1 VHVVESAREL
11 PTAQRRTSLRTRL
24 IAIAIL
30 PLIAMGWLA
39 YRSAAESSDALA
51 VAHELEADIGQL
63 VDLGQLRHDLGV
75 ERALANTFARL
86 RPTGLPLDALSAA
99 VGMDLESVEVDAHD
113 RIDAILSGLA
123 VAPDDELGQEFLVL
137 TAGLHGL
144 RAGVDLTAADL
155 RVAYDE
161 IITVLD
167 DWVDQRVDG
176 ATQLA
181 TGHQELAGALASIAP
196 FGAYIQ
202 LLAAATDEI
211 NLLPDYLSYLDD
223 PRPDRT
229 MRLAEVVLA
238 QDAALDV
245 LRAELPGDSLALLEG
260 LLNEPINLRY
270 QANRSLML
278 QASGLLIDAE
288 PTGQGGL
295 DSPLTQAELAG
306 PMVQRLDTL
315 QTLMAPLAED
325 AMAALVAA
333 EDVADT
339 ETRQSIGLMVLIT
352 SATLGLVVITVRSVS
367 VPLARLEDR
376 ARRMGS
382 GEVHLDPL
390 GRRGPREVAVVAESF
405 DKVMRHLTTVD
416 AQTAA
421 LADNDLDR
429 PVLGASLPGP
439 LGRSIRRSVDNLAQT
454 TAQLR
459 SSEEQANA
467 LIDTA
472 PDAIF
477 ILRGSGVIERVN
489 DSASDL
495 IGLPPEDLVDRPLLG
510 TWLDVDGLDEPRLH
524 DLDQA
529 EGALETSEGLTRPVM
544 VSASTEMVSASSDHD
559 AAHQLTTV
567 ILRDISG
574 RKELENELAHRAH
587 HDSLTLLPNRAYALE
602 TLDRAL
608 SEARRTAR
616 DVAVLF
622 VDLDRFKSV
631 NDTFGHQVGDRVLR
645 TLADRFQGTLR
656 SSEVI
661 ARLGGDEFLVV
672 ATGLTDPAAA
682 IEIASRLQEE
692 LGTPIM
698 VEDNPIAMQ
707 GSIGISYA
715 PCGAGEPDE
724 LVSHADLAAYQAKA
738 SGSAAI
744 QVFDDEL
751 AEWMSERKSVERSLR
766 LAMTEGEME
775 FHHQPIV
782 RMDTGRPVILEALAR
797 WDHRERGLLG
807 PDQFLPIIEES
818 HLVIEM
824 GRWAIEE
831 ACRSL
836 QGWPDLDVSIAVNVS
851 GRHVIDGDLVGDLAL
866 ALDRT
871 GAPADRVIVELTERH
886 LLDNL
891 EMAAHRLD
899 AVSDL
904 GIRIALDDFGTG
916 PSSLTCLRRLPVDLV
931 KVDRSFVAGL
941 TPGSTQAQILQFLQD
956 LAATLDIEVVAEG
969 VETAAQIQLLD
980 ELGCTMVQGFYVARP
995 MPAAEV
1001 AGWFQRHAGQALPT

>member
-1 VHVVESAREL
+1 MHIVESAREL
-11 PTAQRRTSLRTRL
+11 PASQRRTSLRTRL
-24 IAIAIL
+24 IAIVIL

-51 VAHELEADIGQL
+51 VANELEADIEQL
-63 VDLGQLRHDLGV
+63 VDLGRLRHDLGV

-86 RPTGLPLDALSAA
+86 RPTGMPPVALSAA
-99 VGMDLESVEVDAHD
+99 VGMDLEAVESDAD
-113 RIDAILSGLA
+113 GRIDRLLSGLV
-123 VAPDDELGQEFLVL
+123 VASDDTLGREFVTL
-137 TAGLHGL
+137 ADGLSDL
-144 RAGVDLTAADL
+144 RSGADLAASEL

-161 IITVLD
+161 IINVLD
-167 DWVDQRVDG
+167 DWVDQRVEG

-181 TGHQELAGALASIAP
+181 AGHQELAGALASIHP
-196 FGAYIQ
+196 FGAYIE

-223 PRPDRT
+223 PRPDRNL
-229 MRLAEVVLA
+229 RLAEVILA

-245 LRAELPGDSLALLEG
+245 LRTSLPGDSLALLEG
-260 LLNEPINLRY
+260 LLNEPINRRY
-270 QANRSLML
+270 EVNRDLML
-278 QASGLLIDAE
+278 HGSGLVIDAE
-288 PTGQGGL
+288 PAGEGGL
-295 DSPLTQAELAG
+295 DSPLTQAALAG
-306 PMVQRLDTL
+306 PMVQRLDAL
-315 QTLMAPLAED
+315 QALMDPLAED
-325 AMAALVAA
+325 AIAALLAGEKAA
-333 EDVADT
+333 DSR
-339 ETRQSIGLMVLIT
+339 TRQSIGLIVLIT
-352 SATLGLVVITVRSVS
+352 SATLGLVVLTVRSVS
-367 VPLARLEDR
+367 LPLARLEDR

-390 GRRGPREVAVVAESF
+390 GRRGPREVAVVADSF

-416 AQTAA
+416 AQAAA
-421 LADNDLDR
+421 LADSDLDR
-429 PVLGASLPGP
+429 PVLAASLPGP
-439 LGRSIRRSVDNLAQT
+439 LGRSIRRSVDNLALT

-477 ILRGSGVIERVN
+477 IVRSSGVIERVN
-489 DSASDL
+489 DSAADL

-510 TWLDVDGLDEPRLH
+510 AWLEVDGLDEPRLH

-544 VSASTEMVSASSDHD
+544 VSASTDLEVVDG
-559 AAHQLTTV
+559 LTTV
-567 ILRDISG
+567 ILRDISD

-587 HDSLTLLPNRAYALE
+587 HDSLTRLPNRAYALE

-622 VDLDRFKSV
+622 VDLDRFKAV
-631 NDTFGHQVGDRVLR
+631 NDTFGHRVGDQVLR

-656 SSEVI
+656 ASEVI

-692 LGTPIM
+692 LHTPIV

-715 PCGAGEPDE
+715 PCGAGEPEE
-724 LVSHADLAAYQAKA
+724 LVSNADLAAYQAKA
-738 SGSAAI
+738 SGKAAI
-744 QVFDDEL
+744 QVFDEEL
-751 AEWMSERKSVERSLR
+751 AAWMTERKSVERSLR
-766 LAMTEGEME
+766 VAMHEGEME

-797 WDHRERGLLG
+797 WNHHERGMLG

-818 HLVIEM
+818 HLVIDM

-836 QGWPDLDVSIAVNVS
+836 QDWPDLDVSIAVNVS
-851 GRHVIDGDLVGDLAL
+851 GRHVIDGDLVGDLVQAL
-866 ALDRT
+866 ERT
-871 GAPADRVIVELTERH
+871 GASADRLIVELTERH
-886 LLDNL
+886 LLDHL

-899 AVSDL
+899 AVNDL

-941 TPGSTQAQILQFLQD
+941 FPGSTQVRILEFVQD

-980 ELGCTMVQGFYVARP
+980 ELGCTMVQGFHVARP
-995 MPAAEV
+995 MPAGEV
-1001 AGWFQRHAGQALPT
+1001 RQWFQRHAAQALPT

>member
-1 VHVVESAREL
+1 M
-11 PTAQRRTSLRTRL
+11 PT
-24 IAIAIL
+24 
-30 PLIAMGWLA
+30 PP
-39 YRSAAESSDALA
+39 
-51 VAHELEADIGQL
+51 
-63 VDLGQLRHDLGV
+63 
-75 ERALANTFARL
+75 ER
-86 RPTGLPLDALSAA
+86 GS
-99 VGMDLESVEVDAHD
+99 
-113 RIDAILSGLA
+113 
-123 VAPDDELGQEFLVL
+123 
-137 TAGLHGL
+137 
-144 RAGVDLTAADL
+144 
-155 RVAYDE
+155 
-161 IITVLD
+161 
-167 DWVDQRVDG
+167 
-176 ATQLA
+176 
-181 TGHQELAGALASIAP
+181 
-196 FGAYIQ
+196 
-202 LLAAATDEI
+202 
-211 NLLPDYLSYLDD
+211 
-223 PRPDRT
+223 
-229 MRLAEVVLA
+229 
-238 QDAALDV
+238 
-245 LRAELPGDSLALLEG
+245 
-260 LLNEPINLRY
+260 
-270 QANRSLML
+270 
-278 QASGLLIDAE
+278 
-288 PTGQGGL
+288 L
-295 DSPLTQAELAG
+295 DSPITQAALAG
-306 PMVQRLDTL
+306 PMVQRLDAL
-315 QTLMAPLAED
+315 QALMDPLAED
-325 AMAALVAA
+325 VIAALLTA
-333 EDVADT
+333 ENVADAT
-339 ETRQSIGLMVLIT
+339 TRQSIGLIVLIT
-352 SATLGLVVITVRSVS
+352 SATLGLVVLTVRSVS
-367 VPLARLEDR
+367 LPLARLEDR

-390 GRRGPREVAVVAESF
+390 GRRGPREVAVVADSF

-416 AQTAA
+416 AQAAA

-429 PVLGASLPGP
+429 PVLAESLPGP

-477 ILRGSGVIERVN
+477 IVRSSGAIERVN
-489 DSASDL
+489 DSAADL
-495 IGLPPEDLVDRPLLG
+495 IGLPPDDLVDRPLLG
-510 TWLDVDGLDEPRLH
+510 TWLEVDGLDEPRLH

-544 VSASTEMVSASSDHD
+544 VSASTDLD
-559 AAHQLTTV
+559 AADGLTTV
-567 ILRDISG
+567 ILRDISD

-587 HDSLTLLPNRAYALE
+587 HDSLTRLPNRAYALE

-622 VDLDRFKSV
+622 VDLDRFKAV
-631 NDTFGHQVGDRVLR
+631 NDTFGHRVGDQVLC

-656 SSEVI
+656 ASEVI

-692 LGTPIM
+692 LHTP
-698 VEDNPIAMQ
+698 VVVGDNPIAMQ

-724 LVSHADLAAYQAKA
+724 LVSNADLAAYQAKA
-738 SGSAAI
+738 SGKAAI

-751 AEWMSERKSVERSLR
+751 AAWMTERKSVERSLR
-766 LAMTEGEME
+766 VAMHEGEME

-797 WDHRERGLLG
+797 WNHHERGILG

-818 HLVIEM
+818 HLVIDM

-836 QGWPDLDVSIAVNVS
+836 QDWPDLDVSIAVNVS
-851 GRHVIDGDLVGDLAL
+851 GRHVIDGDLAGDLAQ
-866 ALDRT
+866 ALERT
-871 GAPADRVIVELTERH
+871 GASADRLIVELTERH
-886 LLDNL
+886 LLDHL

-941 TPGSTQAQILQFLQD
+941 FPGSTQVRILEFVQD
-956 LAATLDIEVVAEG
+956 LAATLEIEVVAEG

-980 ELGCTMVQGFYVARP
+980 ELGCTMVQGFHVARP
-995 MPAAEV
+995 MPAGEV
-1001 AGWFQRHAGQALPT
+1001 RQWFQRHAAQALPT

>member
-1 VHVVESAREL
+1 MHVAESAREL
-11 PTAQRRTSLRTRL
+11 PASQRRTSLRTRL

-30 PLIAMGWLA
+30 PLVAMGWLA
-39 YRSAAESSDALA
+39 YRSADESSDALA
-51 VAHELEADIGQL
+51 AAHELEADIEQL
-63 VDLGQLRHDLGV
+63 VQLGQLRHDLGV

-86 RPTGLPLDALSAA
+86 RPTGMPPAALSDA
-99 VGMDLESVEVDAHD
+99 VGMDLEAVADDAHD
-113 RIDAILSGLA
+113 RIDRLA
-123 VAPDDELGQEFLVL
+123 
-137 TAGLHGL
+137 AGL
-144 RAGVDLTAADL
+144 RIAADDTSGRDFAAL
-155 RVAYDE
+155 VGGLEDLRSDTSLVAAELRDAYAEIIAMLDQWVEERVA
-161 IITVLD
+161 
-167 DWVDQRVDG
+167 G

-181 TGHQELAGALASIAP
+181 TGHQELAGALASIQP

-211 NLLPDYLSYLDD
+211 NLLPDYLGYLDD

-229 MRLAEVVLA
+229 LRLAEAVLA
-238 QDAALDV
+238 QDSALEA
-245 LRAELPGDSLALLEG
+245 LRAGLPGDSLALLEG
-260 LLNEPINLRY
+260 LLNEPINRRY
-270 QANRSLML
+270 EINRELML
-278 QASGLLIDAE
+278 RGSGLVIDADPPGE
-288 PTGQGGL
+288 AGL
-295 DSPLTQAELAG
+295 DSPITQATLAG
-306 PMVQRLDTL
+306 PMVQRLDAL
-315 QTLMAPLAED
+315 QALMDPLAED
-325 AMAALVAA
+325 AVAALVAA
-333 EDVADT
+333 EQAADST
-339 ETRQSIGLMVLIT
+339 TRQSIAFIVLIT
-352 SATLGLVVITVRSVS
+352 SATLGLVVLTVRSVS
-367 VPLARLEDR
+367 LPLARLENR

-390 GRRGPREVAVVAESF
+390 GRRGPREVAVVADSF

-416 AQTAA
+416 AQAAA

-429 PVLGASLPGP
+429 PVLRASLPGP
-439 LGRSIRRSVDNLAQT
+439 LGRSIRRSVDNLART

-477 ILRGSGVIERVN
+477 IVRGTGVIDRVN
-489 DSASDL
+489 ESAAEL

-510 TWLDVDGLDEPRLH
+510 TWLEVDDLDEPRLH

-529 EGALETSEGLTRPVM
+529 EGALETREGLIRPVM
-544 VSASTEMVSASSDHD
+544 VSASTDLDSDGG
-559 AAHQLTTV
+559 LTTV
-567 ILRDISG
+567 ILRDISD

-587 HDSLTLLPNRAYALE
+587 HDSLTSLPNRAYALD

-622 VDLDRFKSV
+622 VDLDRFKAV
-631 NDTFGHQVGDRVLR
+631 NDTFGHRVGDEVLR
-645 TLADRFQGTLR
+645 RLADRFQSTLR
-656 SSEVI
+656 ASEVI
-661 ARLGGDEFLVV
+661 ARLGGDEFLVI

-682 IEIASRLQEE
+682 IEIASRIQEE
-692 LGTPIM
+692 LHTPLVID
-698 VEDNPIAMQ
+698 DNPIAMQ

-724 LVSHADLAAYQAKA
+724 LVSNADLAAYQAKA
-738 SGSAAI
+738 RGSAAI

-751 AEWMSERKSVERSLR
+751 ASWMTERKSVERSLR
-766 LAMTEGEME
+766 VAMHEGEME

-797 WDHRERGLLG
+797 WDHRERGLLA

-818 HLVIEM
+818 HLVIDM

-831 ACRSL
+831 ACRTL
-836 QGWPDLDVSIAVNVS
+836 QDWPDLDVAIAVNIS
-851 GRHVIDGDLVGDLAL
+851 GRHVIDGDLAGDLAQ
-866 ALDRT
+866 ALERT
-871 GAPADRVIVELTERH
+871 GASADRILVELTERH
-886 LLDNL
+886 LLDHL

-904 GIRIALDDFGTG
+904 GIRVALDDFGTG

-941 TPGSTQAQILQFLQD
+941 FPGSTQARILEFVQD

-969 VETAAQIQLLD
+969 VETEAQIQLLD
-980 ELGCTMVQGFYVARP
+980 ELGCTMVQGFHVARP

-1001 AGWFQRHAGQALPT
+1001 RDWFQRHAGQALPR